1 MQIGLL
7 LVLVFSFYKIGFD
20 KIEDEIVSGEEIY
33 ANGGKVFV
41 RVKEL

>member
-33 ANGGKVFV
+33 ASGGEVFV
-41 RVKEL
+41 RVKKL